1 MVGIS
6 GSVTSGSVGTPIW
19 MEGVVPVVGCVAP
32 WSPFRPETP
41 HAMASTRIGT
51 TTKAIMRK
59 NLEFIISV
67 SSLEF
72 VCPFGFYCYG
82 DRNLGYLD
90 PGEVERDGDGVV
102 GGDFQGIGLCHG

>member
-1 MVGIS
+1 MVGMGIS

-19 MEGVVPVVGCVAP
+19 IEGVVPLEGWVAP
-32 WSPFRPETP
+32 WPESRPATP
-41 HAMASTRIGT
+41 QIIATMRIGT
-51 TTKAIMRK
+51 TTKATMRK

-82 DRNLGYLD
+82 DGNLGYLD
-90 PGEVERDGDGVV
+90 PGEVDGNGNGVV
-102 GGDFQGIGLCHG
+102 GGDF